1 MGAVTNLVINDG
13 LPTPVAHTFVPLGPD
28 ANGVWWFEDQ
38 SPTAT
43 IAYKRISLSL
53 TRPATA
59 KPGEMSDNRMNRVRI
74 RIYDP
79 VADNITNSTVSGVL
93 PSPSLAYITSAD
105 CTFILPE
112 RSTIQNREDIRVY
125 VAQILTLA
133 NVVEMIEQL
142 RNIY

>member
-13 LPTPVAHTFVPLGPD
+13 LTTPVAHTFVPLGQD
-28 ANGVWWFEDQ
+28 TQGVWWFEDQ
-38 SPTAT
+38 SPTTT

-59 KPGEMSDNRMNRVRI
+59 KPGESSKDRVNRVRI

-93 PSPSLAYITSAD
+93 PAPQLAYVTQAD
-105 CTFILPE
+105 CTFMIPE
-112 RSTIQNREDIRVY
+112 RSTVQNREDIRVY
-125 VAQILTLA
+125 MSQVLTLA

>member
-13 LPTPVAHTFVPLGPD
+13 LATPVVHTFVPLGQD
-28 ANGVWWFEDQ
+28 TQGVWWFEDQ
-38 SPTAT
+38 SPTTT

-59 KPGEMSDNRMNRVRI
+59 KPGESSKDRVNRVRI

-93 PSPSLAYITSAD
+93 PAPQLAYVVQAD
-105 CTFILPE
+105 CTFMIPE
-112 RSTIQNREDIRVY
+112 RSTVQNREDIRVY
-125 VAQILTLA
+125 MSQVLTLA